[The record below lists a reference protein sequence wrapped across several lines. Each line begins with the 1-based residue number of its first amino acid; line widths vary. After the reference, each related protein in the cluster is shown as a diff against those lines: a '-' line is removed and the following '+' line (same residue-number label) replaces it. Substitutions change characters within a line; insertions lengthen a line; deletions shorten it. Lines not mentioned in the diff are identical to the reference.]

1 MAPRKPK
8 LPVLESVAHNVTYN
22 DGFFYLFVEGAILTS
37 PNKDA
42 FNKVLARM
50 GYKAVRLT
58 RNILNPNSHDLVIDE
73 DTPLCCDPGSET
85 YHSM

>member
-1 MAPRKPK
+1 MARKPK

-22 DGFFYLFVEGAILTS
+22 DGFFYLFVDGAILSS
-37 PNKDA
+37 PNNDA

-58 RNILNPNSHDLVIDE
+58 NNLLNPAAGKFVIDA
-73 DTPLCCDPGSET
+73 DTSLACDPGSET